1 MVTVT
6 QPPLLELAG
15 QFEELA
21 RQWRRETAH
30 LSSVSKMAMHP
41 AYQRIT
47 GLGPAALPLI
57 LRELKR
63 KPGHWFWALNAIS
76 GEDPA
81 QPGDNFPQAVAAWLR
96 WGEERGYL

>member
-1 MVTVT
+1 VVTVT
-6 QPPLLELAG
+6 QTLGRDLACQFDELV
-15 QFEELA
+15 
-21 RQWRRETAH
+21 RQWRRETSH

-41 AYQRIT
+41 AYQRII
-47 GLGPAALPLI
+47 GLGPVALPLI
-57 LRELKR
+57 LNELKR

-81 QPGDNFPQAVAAWLR
+81 QPGDSFQEAVAAWLK